1 MRELFRKKHELWLR
15 FLFGS
20 FSLPRGEMAD
30 ILMDFAGI
38 EFRHLKWLAQKM
50 VDEGLDFDWD
60 RESFSIVHISS
71 KGLCESL
78 LEELR
83 KVQRGYGVGEL
94 FERIQSDEKYM
105 SFMLEKMQNENI
117 AIKAFDKELFYEGLD
132 ESSKN
137 ALIQFLFEELYKEY
151 ELIVTYFYS
160 AMHTDSVHLYKVFE
174 DLIYESIY
182 HLKSFALI
190 MAKLGILSLP
200 RVVMREVYKF
210 EDLKEFLQKGIEEEI
225 AAKEQ
230 CLALSQ
236 AVKDEELSRF
246 FDFINNQED
255 YHIVLMQKA
264 IKML

>member
-1 MRELFRKKHELWLR
+1 MRELFRKKHQLWLK

-20 FSLPRGEMAD
+20 FSLPRGEMSD
-30 ILMDFAGI
+30 RLVDFAGI

-60 RESFSIVHISS
+60 RKNFSIVHISS

-78 LEELR
+78 QKSVRE
-83 KVQRGYGVGEL
+83 VQREYKGGEL
-94 FERIQSDEKYM
+94 FERIRSDEEYM
-105 SFMLEKMQNENI
+105 LFVLEQMQEEDI
-117 AIKAFDKELFYEGLD
+117 AIRAFNKELFYERLD
-132 ESSKN
+132 EGSKS

-160 AMHTDSVHLYKVFE
+160 AMHTNSVHLYKVFE
-174 DLIYESIY
+174 DLINESLY
-182 HLKSFALI
+182 HLKSFALL

-200 RVVMREVYKF
+200 RVVMKEVYKF

-230 CLALSQ
+230 CQALSS
-236 AVKDEELSRF
+236 AVKDEELSYF
-246 FDFINNQED
+246 FDYINKQED
-255 YHIVLMQKA
+255 YHIVLMKRA
-264 IKML
+264 IEML

>member
-15 FLFGS
+15 FLFGAL
-20 FSLPRGEMAD
+20 SLPSGEMSD
-30 ILMDFAGI
+30 RLMDFAGI
-38 EFRHLKWLAQKM
+38 ELRHLKWLAQKM
-50 VDEGLDFDWD
+50 IEEGLDFDWD
-60 RESFSIVHISS
+60 RENFSIAHISS

-78 LEELR
+78 QEELR

-94 FERIQSDEKYM
+94 FERMVSDEKYM
-105 SFMLEKMQNENI
+105 LFMLEKMHSEDI
-117 AIKAFDKELFYEGLD
+117 AISAFDKRLFYEGLD
-132 ESSKN
+132 EGSKN

-160 AMHTDSVHLYKVFE
+160 AMHTDSIHLYKVFE
-174 DLIYESIY
+174 DLINESIY
-182 HLKSFALI
+182 HLKSFALL

-200 RVVMREVYKF
+200 RVVMKEVYKF